1 MARSFCGPM
10 LIKENCFNSFV
21 MDYTDCL
28 EVIKGRRLELE
39 LTHSDIADDLG
50 VSPEYVKCIEDGT
63 VDPPLQFFIRLLKHM
78 GLTLRF
84 GDNTAIDL

>member
-1 MARSFCGPM
+1 MG
-10 LIKENCFNSFV
+10 
-21 MDYTDCL
+21 
-28 EVIKGRRLELE
+28 

-50 VSPEYVKCIEDGT
+50 ASPEYVKCVEDGT

-84 GDNTAIDL
+84 GDSTAIDL